1 MAHILQLQ
9 YDTSKFQPL
18 YDSIID
24 GNRKDVFI
32 DEYFDKET
40 IEDRPKLINL
50 NSEINNLIQETKK
63 LMEHNDFKINEDQF
77 YVEFHKYNIQG
88 KYKSV
93 FDWHEDDK
101 GAVNY
106 NVCTCIYYLHK
117 DETII
122 GGDLQFTE
130 IDVNIK
136 PNLAVLFNG
145 YETHR
150 ISPMDGYGQ
159 RKSIVVMFERI

>member
-1 MAHILQLQ
+1 MAQILQLH
-9 YDTSKFQPL
+9 YDTSKFQTL

-24 GNRKDVFI
+24 VNRKDDFI
-32 DEYFDKET
+32 NEYFDEET
-40 IEDRPKLINL
+40 IEDRPKLIKL
-50 NSEINNLIQETKK
+50 NSEINNLILDTKK
-63 LMEHNDFKINEDQF
+63 IMEQNEFKINEDQF
-77 YVEFHKYNIQG
+77 YVEFHKYSIQG
-88 KYKSV
+88 KYQSM
-93 FDWHEDDK
+93 FDWHKDDN

-130 IDVNIK
+130 INVKIK

-145 YETHR
+145 YEKHR
-150 ISPMDGYGQ
+150 VLLMDGHGQ

>member
-1 MAHILQLQ
+1 MVQILQLQ
-9 YDTSKFQPL
+9 YDTSKYQPL
-18 YDSIID
+18 YDSIFD
-24 GNRKDVFI
+24 VNRKDVFI
-32 DEYFDKET
+32 DEYFDEKT
-40 IEDRPKLINL
+40 IKDRPKLINL

-63 LMEHNDFKINEDQF
+63 LMEQNKFKINEERF

-88 KYKSV
+88 QYQPM
-93 FDWHEDDK
+93 FDWHEDDN

-122 GGDLQFTE
+122 DGDLQFTE
-130 IDVNIK
+130 IDVKIK

-150 ISPMDGYGQ
+150 ISLMDGHGQ
-159 RKSIVVMFERI
+159 RKSIVFMFERI